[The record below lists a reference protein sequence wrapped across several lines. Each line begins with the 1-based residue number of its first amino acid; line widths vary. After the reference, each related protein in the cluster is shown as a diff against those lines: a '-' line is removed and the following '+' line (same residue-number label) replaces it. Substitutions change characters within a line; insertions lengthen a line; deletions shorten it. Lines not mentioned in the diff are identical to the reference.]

1 LAASRDAEYPIGVIP
16 AMQDNL
22 IYLLPGTDSRC
33 AVIDPGEAEPV
44 LTLLEQAKLTLTHVL
59 LTHGHSD
66 HTGGVMLLK
75 KKTGCSVLGS
85 DLRRTPEI
93 DLVVQDNQLF
103 DMCGF
108 RIRVIA
114 TPGHTS
120 SSVCYYLE
128 PDGGG
133 KGAVFT
139 GDTLFIC
146 GCGRLFECPA
156 QQMFDSLHR
165 LAALPDDTLL
175 FPGHDYT
182 VDNMRFALTVE
193 PDNMAIRR
201 QLDRLDREGSLA
213 AIPSSIGF
221 EKQTNPFLR
230 TQSPAI
236 RGSLKLFDAP
246 DEQVFAELRRRKDR
260 F

>member
-1 LAASRDAEYPIGVIP
+1 MAASSDAEYPIGIIP

-22 IYLLPGTDSRC
+22 IYLLPGINSCC
-33 AVIDPGEAEPV
+33 AVIDPGEAEMV
-44 LTLLEQAKLTLTHVL
+44 LTLLERAKLTLTHVL

-66 HTGGVMLLK
+66 HTGGVSLLK
-75 KKTGCSVLGS
+75 KKSGCSVLGS
-85 DLRRTPEI
+85 DRRRTPEI
-93 DLVVQDNQLF
+93 DIVVQDDQRV

-114 TPGHTS
+114 APGHTS

-128 PDGGG
+128 PDGDG

-139 GDTLFIC
+139 GDTLFVC
-146 GCGRLFECPA
+146 GCGRLFECTA
-156 QQMFDSLHR
+156 QQMFDSIKR

-182 VDNMRFALTVE
+182 VENMRFALTVE
-193 PDNMAIRR
+193 PNNMAIRR
-201 QLDRLDREGSLA
+201 QLEVLNRDGSLA
-213 AIPSSIGF
+213 AIPSSLGF

-230 TQSPAI
+230 TQSPDI
-236 RGSLKLFDAP
+236 RRALNLADAP

>member
-1 LAASRDAEYPIGVIP
+1 MAASIDAEYPIGVIP

-22 IYLLPGTDSRC
+22 IYLLPGTNSRC

-44 LTLLEQAKLTLTHVL
+44 LTLLEQVKLTLTHVL

-66 HTGGVMLLK
+66 HTGGVSLLK

-85 DLRRTPEI
+85 ELRRTPEI
-93 DLVVQDNQLF
+93 DIVVQDNQLV

-108 RIRVIA
+108 GIRVIA
-114 TPGHTS
+114 APGHTS

-128 PDGGG
+128 PDGGSN
-133 KGAVFT
+133 GAIFT

-146 GCGRLFECPA
+146 GCGRLFECTA
-156 QQMFDSLHR
+156 QQMFDSIKR
-165 LAALPDDTLL
+165 LTALPDDTLL

-193 PDNMAIRR
+193 PNNMAIRR
-201 QLDRLDREGSLA
+201 QLEILNKEGSLA
-213 AIPSSIGF
+213 AIPSSMGF

-230 TQSPAI
+230 TQSPDI
-236 RGSLKLFDAP
+236 RRTLKLPDAP

>member
-1 LAASRDAEYPIGVIP
+1 
-16 AMQDNL
+16 M
-22 IYLLPGTDSRC
+22 
-33 AVIDPGEAEPV
+33 V

-66 HTGGVMLLK
+66 HTGGVSLLK
-75 KKTGCSVLGS
+75 KKSGCRVLGR
-85 DLRRTPEI
+85 DWRRTPEI
-93 DLVVQDNQLF
+93 DIVVQDDQRV

-114 TPGHTS
+114 APGHTS

-128 PDGGG
+128 PDGDG

-139 GDTLFIC
+139 GDTLFVC
-146 GCGRLFECPA
+146 GCGRLFECTA
-156 QQMFDSLHR
+156 QQMFDSIKR

-182 VDNMRFALTVE
+182 VENMRFALTVE
-193 PDNMAIRR
+193 PNNMAIRR
-201 QLDRLDREGSLA
+201 QLEVLNRDGSLV

-230 TQSPAI
+230 TQSPDI
-236 RGSLKLFDAP
+236 RRALNLADAP